1 MEPFYATMIHNIGS
15 LLLGI
20 GAWVLACYA
29 INSKN
34 PYTLSKFSIAS
45 FSSCACSLLLQ
56 LLEISNRVSTGDF
69 SAIEDRIRAVI
80 IAASVLVVI
89 TITLNILAFAK
100 GHNLGKE

>member
-1 MEPFYATMIHNIGS
+1 MEPLYATMIHNIGS

-20 GAWVLACYA
+20 SAWVFACCA

-45 FSSCACSLLLQ
+45 FSSCTCSLLLQ

-69 SAIEDRIRAVI
+69 SAIEDTIRAVI

-89 TITLNILAFAK
+89 TITLNIVAFAK
-100 GHNLGKE
+100 GHKLGKE

>member
-20 GAWVLACYA
+20 SACVLACYA
-29 INSKN
+29 IKSKQ
-34 PYTLSKFSIAS
+34 PHTLSKLSIAS
-45 FSSCACSLLLQ
+45 FSLCACSLLLQ

-69 SAIEDRIRAVI
+69 SAIEDTIRAVI

>member
-1 MEPFYATMIHNIGS
+1 MEPIHATMIHNIGS

-20 GAWVLACYA
+20 NAWVLACCA

-34 PYTLSKFSIAS
+34 PHTLSRFSIAS

-56 LLEISNRVSTGDF
+56 LFEISNRISTGDF
-69 SAIEDRIRAVI
+69 SAIEDTIRAVI
-80 IAASVLVVI
+80 IVASVLVVI

-100 GHNLGKE
+100 RHNLGKE